1 MTDFYAVIGNP
12 IAHSKSPIIHHAF
25 AELTHQD
32 IQYERVLA
40 PLNDFAGT
48 VQGMIAHGF
57 KGANVT
63 VPFKLEAY
71 AMANQLTERA
81 QDAGAVN
88 TLVFTQQGILGDNTD
103 GVGLVR
109 DITENIGASI
119 KGKRVLLIG
128 AGGASEGVLH
138 PLLAAQPELLIITN
152 RTLDKAI
159 NMVKRVEAR
168 GEMLYVSVDAYA
180 FDDLAGQQ
188 FDIVINAT
196 SAGLT
201 DSQLPLPASIFA
213 PGALAY
219 DMMYGRVT
227 PFMAFA
233 HQHGASVFD
242 GLGMLIE
249 QAAEAFYIWRGVR
262 PDTAPVIEMFKHQ
275 Q

>member
-40 PLNDFAGT
+40 PLDDFAAT
-48 VQGMIAHGF
+48 VHGMIAHGF

-88 TLVFTQQGILGDNTD
+88 TLVFTPQGILGDNTD

-109 DITENIGASI
+109 DITENIGVSI

-168 GEMLYVSVDAYA
+168 GEMVYVSIHAYA

-233 HQHGASVFD
+233 HQYGASVFD